1 MSDRFF
7 NLFIPLKELK
17 EIMDDAYVVIDT
29 NVLLMAYQWRDT
41 TYKVVFDILS
51 EISKKDRLKIPHQVV
66 KEFANNRAEVIQT
79 LHQDIH
85 DKLLSKLE
93 KEKQPQNTIKT
104 VVPAYDMFDE
114 TVFKPILDTEERY
127 LNAIKELNIAKKEYK
142 LSLVNDLQAIVKGLL
157 YKDPISA
164 KFKNFFD
171 KGYINEID
179 IDSAELTKELERR
192 KKNNIPPGYKDK
204 GHKGDYLIW
213 QSILSL
219 KDKSVIFVTGDVKA
233 DWAYTRDEDFLGGRR
248 ELIEEFY
255 EKNKQTLHIITPLE
269 FAEVYS
275 SNLNEE
281 VKEDLKYKLSEPEWS
296 EVFNEEV
303 ISAYKKKKE
312 FKYRDY
318 LRINDLNRRAIE
330 NILTD
335 SEKPENLSTII
346 HNLKNDIEHSYIHGR
361 MHYEEYMRLKHAID
375 ILYDEFHSGNINYYD
390 TRYRI
395 DEIKEGLYIAQ
406 N

>member
-7 NLFIPLKELK
+7 NLFIPLKELH

-41 TYKVVFDILS
+41 TYKVVYDILS
-51 EISKKDRLKIPHQVV
+51 EISKQDRLKIPHQVV

-93 KEKQPQNTIKT
+93 KEKHPQNTIKT
-104 VVPAYDMFDE
+104 VVPAYDMFE
-114 TVFKPILDTEERY
+114 NEIFKPILDTEERY
-127 LNAIKELNIAKKEYK
+127 LNAIKELNEAKKKYK
-142 LSLVNDLQAIVKGLL
+142 LSLVNDLQKLVKGLL
-157 YKDPISA
+157 YKDPISQE
-164 KFKNFFD
+164 FKKLFE
-171 KGYINEID
+171 KGFIDEIEID
-179 IDSAELTKELERR
+179 SNKLTDELDRR

-219 KDKSVIFVTGDVKA
+219 KEKPVIFVTGDVKA

-255 EKNKQTLHIITPLE
+255 EENKQTLHIITPLQ
-269 FAEVYS
+269 FAEADS
-275 SNLNEE
+275 TKKGKALNEE
-281 VKEDLKYKLSEPEWS
+281 VKADLRHKNANYNIEDYLNNDKNIYKEYFKEQLRNEYNVKYGENKGIINELLSELE
-296 EVFNEEV
+296 
-303 ISAYKKKKE
+303 
-312 FKYRDY
+312 Y
-318 LRINDLNRRAIE
+318 LFRNGIIDLNQLIRIKDEIE
-330 NILTD
+330 SLNEDVQTD
-335 SEKPENLSTII
+335 
-346 HNLKNDIEHSYIHGR
+346 
-361 MHYEEYMRLKHAID
+361 
-375 ILYDEFHSGNINYYD
+375 NINLHD
-390 TRYRI
+390 FRYRLNVI
-395 DEIKEGLYIAQ
+395 RAELYSNASR